1 MKRALSL
8 AICLVLLLAAAGCGG
23 APAQGGGAAQK
34 NLSMVTGGE
43 SGTYYAYGGM
53 IANVLS
59 EKLDGIVITASTSGA
74 SVANAR
80 SINKKEADLAIL
92 QNDVFDYAYRG
103 VESFADDGKLE
114 NIATIG
120 TLYPEVIQIVATE
133 SSGIKSVA
141 DLKGKRVSVGDL
153 GSGTE
158 ANARQILEA
167 YGLTYNDLGK
177 VEYLGFGDSSTAIQQ
192 MVIDAAFVT
201 AGVPNPAI
209 LELNAM
215 VKVQLVPVEGAPV
228 DALIAKYPFYSTYKI
243 DDGAYEGM
251 AGVNTVTILAT
262 LTCSKDLDEETVYQV
277 TKGLF
282 ENKGNISHPKAEVLS
297 PENALQGVSV
307 PFHPG
312 AEKYYKEIGL
322 LQ

>member
-1 MKRALSL
+1 MKKIVSILLVVLLALSMVACGKPQQQNL
-8 AICLVLLLAAAGCGG
+8 A
-23 APAQGGGAAQK
+23 
-34 NLSMVTGGE
+34 MVTGGE

-53 IANVLS
+53 IANVLT
-59 EKLDGIVITASTSGA
+59 EAVENVTITASTSGA

-80 SINKKEADLAIL
+80 SINNSEADLAIL

-103 VESFADDGKLE
+103 VEAFAEEGALE

-120 TLYPEVIQIVATE
+120 TLYPEVIQIVATKD
-133 SSGIKSVA
+133 SGITSIA
-141 DLKGKRVSVGDL
+141 DLAGKRVSVGDV

-167 YGLTYNDLGK
+167 YGLTYDDLGK

-192 MVIDAAFVT
+192 MTIDAAFVT

-215 VKVQLVPVEGAPV
+215 VEVVLVPVEGAEA
-228 DALIAKYPFYSTYKI
+228 DALIAKYPFYAPYTI
-243 DDGAYEGM
+243 EDTAYEGI

-262 LTCSKDLDEETVYQV
+262 LACRADLDEDTVYAI
-277 TKGLF
+277 TKALF
-282 ENKGNISHPKAEVLS
+282 ENKDKIAHAKAEVLS
-297 PENALQGVSV
+297 PESAVKGVSV

-312 AEKYYKEIGL
+312 AEKYYKELGL
-322 LQ
+322 M